1 MKLIDPKELVSE
13 WSYPDYGNPFR
24 VVAPAVDNHMDSE
37 SYSPL
42 SLVETWAKCC
52 EHRIETVE
60 RNGFGSRV

>member
-1 MKLIDPKELVSE
+1 MNLIDPQELDSE

-42 SLVETWAKCC
+42 SLVETRAKGCK
-52 EHRIETVE
+52 HRIDDLE
-60 RNGFGSRV
+60 RSGYRRI